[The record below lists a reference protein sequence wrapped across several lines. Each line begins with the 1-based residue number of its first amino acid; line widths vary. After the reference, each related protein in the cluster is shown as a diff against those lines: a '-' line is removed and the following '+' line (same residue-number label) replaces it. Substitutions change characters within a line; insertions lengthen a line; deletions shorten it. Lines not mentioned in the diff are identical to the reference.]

1 MKTIKEIQDMIS
13 KFQNDIAE
21 IINRESHSNR
31 VENILGAII
40 DKLEIQRK
48 KLEEK

>member
-1 MKTIKEIQDMIS
+1 MIS
-13 KFQNDIAE
+13 KFQYDLAK
-21 IINRESHSNR
+21 IINSESHSNR
-31 VENILGAII
+31 VENILWAII